1 MTNELTVISPR
12 TLEEASTL
20 SKQLSKAKTLPDALK
35 QSEADILAIVLTGAE
50 LGLAPMQA
58 IRGIQIIK
66 GRPTLS
72 ADAMGAL
79 VKSRRDV
86 CEYLMLQ
93 HSDAQIARYVTKRAG
108 DPRPVEMAFSAD
120 DASRAGLGGDNWKK
134 YPAAMLRARALSSIC
149 RAVYPD
155 LILGVYDPDE
165 PLNEVAQP
173 QEPAV
178 EKQPRKPR
186 QDVVDVE
193 VKPSKE
199 VESAKAVL
207 ESTVGFVETPRSEFV
222 IPSGSQKGKR
232 LGEVDDEVLRKLYAH
247 YKGLNLAAVESGD
260 EAKAVNALDV
270 LAAVDDELHRRGI
283 DAEAV

>member
-72 ADAMGAL
+72 SDAMGAL

-93 HSDAQIARYVTKRAG
+93 HSDAQLAKYVTKRAG
-108 DPRPVEMAFSAD
+108 DPRPVEMSFSAE
-120 DASRAGLGGDNWKK
+120 DASRAGLRGDNWTK

-155 LILGVYDPDE
+155 LILGVYDQDE
-165 PLNEVAQP
+165 LMSEATP
-173 QEPAV
+173 QEAV
-178 EKQPRKPR
+178 IEKQPKKPK
-186 QDVVDVE
+186 QEVVE
-193 VKPSKE
+193 VEFKQSKE
-199 VESAKAVL
+199 VESAKVAL
-207 ESTVGFVETPRSEFV
+207 ESTVGFVETPRAEFV

-232 LGEVDDEVLRKLYAH
+232 LGEVDDEMLRKLYAH